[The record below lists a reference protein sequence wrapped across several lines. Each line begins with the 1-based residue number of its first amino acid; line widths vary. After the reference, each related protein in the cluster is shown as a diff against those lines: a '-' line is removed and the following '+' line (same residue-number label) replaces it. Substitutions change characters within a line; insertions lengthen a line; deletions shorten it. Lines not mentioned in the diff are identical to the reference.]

1 MEDVFTIAN
10 KNFKSRL
17 IVGTGKYKNFEERKW
32 NSLSLFFNFDR
43 FDITRKTNKHLSFG
57 AGPHYCVGA
66 PLSRLEAQLA
76 ILTFIDRLPNLR
88 LAADD
93 SPELSSNNF
102 FRGRTR
108 ITLEFD

>member
-1 MEDVFTIAN
+1 GKTIRKGDFVQSVLGSAN
-10 KNFKSRL
+10 RDP
-17 IVGTGKYKNFEERKW
+17 EM
-32 NSLSLFFNFDR
+32 FFNFDR